1 MREILD
7 SRFNKQQQKIHE
19 KNLALKGRKEKK
31 WIKRKVVFRNFFFFF
46 KIEGMEVW
54 LYSGKK

>member
-1 MREILD
+1 ME
-7 SRFNKQQQKIHE
+7 
-19 KNLALKGRKEKK
+19 EKK
-31 WIKRKVVFRNFFFFF
+31 KSELKVVYRFFFFL